1 MDVPGSFWPPPSTAS
16 MDEEKL
22 NFKVEIH
29 ENEIEG
35 QLPQISGD
43 VHNESFQPSTSG
55 SQTVS
60 ISSQDQVSQKEN
72 NEGSIDEMFQCPEC
86 EKLFSTLDELKL
98 HFKKSHKL
106 TFKKLSASTLDKY
119 LNKPLKARCPVCDK
133 RLANA
138 ELLNEHFEGKHQGS
152 LLQCPQCSRGF
163 TQQSALTHHLN
174 KVHNVVYQAPPP
186 KNTLA
191 SQPKTSTPT
200 KEDIVTYPRWNEEEY
215 ESATTLE
222 DHEAAT
228 SSRRNEHNWIPED
241 IKIAL
246 SDTAVYGPEKR
257 YTVGIKTKEDEAVE
271 KEKKAKKK
279 KEPKN
284 TDVLCPI
291 CGKIYKDKKSMSL
304 HLNGVHLGVRFYCD
318 LCTEN
323 FSQKSSLR
331 RHIQSF
337 HKNGGDNKIHLCN
350 ACGQKF
356 SRKLSLKLHVENVH
370 LKTKKFECE
379 FCGATFNM
387 KHHLNN
393 HRDSKHYGV
402 KHNCDRCGKIF
413 SDKNTMYKHGKECRS
428 ENKLKCEECPAE
440 FKIKFHYLNHLKKT
454 HGIIQ

>member
-1 MDVPGSFWPPPSTAS
+1 MISFVKMDQDVPGSFWPPPSTS
-16 MDEEKL
+16 TMEEEKL

-29 ENEIEG
+29 ENEIEE
-35 QLPQISGD
+35 QLLQSSGD
-43 VHNESFQPSTSG
+43 VQEQSFQPSTSV

-60 ISSQDQVSQKEN
+60 ISNQDQVSPQKEN
-72 NEGSIDEMFQCPEC
+72 ESIDEMFQCPEC

-119 LNKPLKARCPVCDK
+119 LNKPLRARCPVCDK
-133 RLANA
+133 WLANF
-138 ELLNEHFEGKHQGS
+138 ELLNEHFEAKHQGS

-163 TQQSALTHHLN
+163 TQQIALTHHLD
-174 KVHNVVYQAPPP
+174 KVHNVVYQAPE
-186 KNTLA
+186 KSLA
-191 SQPKTSTPT
+191 SQPQKST
-200 KEDIVTYPRWNEEEY
+200 EDIVIYPIEEY
-215 ESATTLE
+215 TSVSLE

-241 IKIAL
+241 IKIAR
-246 SDTAVYGPEKR
+246 SDTVYGPEKR
-257 YTVGIKTKEDEAVE
+257 YTVEIKTKEDEAAE

-284 TDVLCPI
+284 RDVLCPI
-291 CGKIYKDKKSMSL
+291 CGKIYKDKKSMTL

-318 LCTEN
+318 QCDEN

-337 HKNGGDNKIHLCN
+337 HKSGGDKEHLCN
-350 ACGQKF
+350 ACGKKF
-356 SRKLSLKLHVENVH
+356 ARKLSLKLHVENVH
-370 LKTKKFECE
+370 LKTKNFECE

-440 FKIKFHYLNHLKKT
+440 FKIKFYYLKHLKKT
-454 HGIIQ
+454 HGIIK